1 MSNDV
6 CGLFIPRELESNSAA
21 LLYSINMATKKNKDG
36 SLSVDLK
43 KADKMY
49 KFIKQ
54 SVTLPDLKPD
64 HITDFYQKE
73 TELLE
78 TLNQHLQKLNQAEN
92 KPSTMT
98 EGS

>member
-21 LLYSINMATKKNKDG
+21 LLYSINMATKKNKDD

-43 KADKMY
+43 KASKIY
-49 KFIKQ
+49 KFIKE
-54 SVTLPDLKPD
+54 SVTLPELKPD
-64 HITDFYQKE
+64 HVTNFYQKQ

-92 KPSTMT
+92 KPSTMK

>member
-1 MSNDV
+1 MDGI
-6 CGLFIPRELESNSAA
+6 CGLYLPREIESKSAA
-21 LLYSINMATKKNKDG
+21 LLYSINMATKKNKDD

-43 KADKMY
+43 KAGKIY
-49 KFIKQ
+49 KFIKEN
-54 SVTLPDLKPD
+54 VTLPELQSD
-64 HITDFYQKE
+64 HVTDFYQKE